1 VNNMGYYKRN
11 VKVKQ
16 THKTGKKGIQW
27 SEGIKPCLCNRKP
40 CPRPGGQ
47 ACKRRG
53 LRQARKEG
61 DSDECS

>member
-1 VNNMGYYKRN
+1 MGYYKRN

-16 THKTGKKGIQW
+16 THKTGKRGIQW
-27 SEGIKPCLCNRKP
+27 SEGIKPCLCNRNP

-53 LRQARKEG
+53 LRL
-61 DSDECS
+61 